1 MALACPA
8 CHSIMEPVDYS
19 GLHLDVCPECAGIWF
34 DSGEL
39 LALSRASD
47 GAMESLE
54 AKYQPNIEV
63 LSPEPVLKK
72 CPRDGW
78 ALDRHRYDYD
88 SPVKIDSCPKCHGVF
103 VEDQE
108 LSGIRRAIKDEDRAQ
123 LTATMESR
131 ARLAGMAVP
140 TPEGRDPEADVS
152 ALIQALAH
160 WRDCSTAEA

>member
-1 MALACPA
+1 MTLACPA
-8 CHSIMEPVDYS
+8 CHTLMEPVDYA
-19 GLHLDVCPECAGIWF
+19 GLRLDVCPECAGIWF

-39 LALSRASD
+39 LALSRSAP
-47 GAMESLE
+47 GAMEKLE

-72 CPRDGW
+72 CPRDGT

-88 SPVKIDSCPKCHGVF
+88 SPVKIDSCPRCHGVF

-108 LSGIRRAIKDEDRAQ
+108 LTGIQSAILDEDRIH
-123 LTATMESR
+123 LTAAMKAR
-131 ARLAGMAVP
+131 ARLAGKALP
-140 TPEGRDPEADVS
+140 DPEGRDPEADVS

-160 WRDCSTAEA
+160 WREHSTAQA

>member
-8 CHSIMEPVDYS
+8 CHSILEPVDYA

-39 LALSRASD
+39 LALARSSS
-47 GAMESLE
+47 GTMEALE
-54 AKYQPNIEV
+54 SKYQPNIEV
-63 LSPEPVLKK
+63 LSPEPKLKK
-72 CPRDGW
+72 CPRDST
-78 ALDRHRYDYD
+78 ALERHRYDYD

-108 LSGIRRAIKDEDRAQ
+108 LTGIRSAILDEDRAH
-123 LTATMESR
+123 LTAAMESR
-131 ARLAGMAVP
+131 ARLAGKSVP
-140 TPEGRDPEADVS
+140 SPEGRDREADVS

-160 WRDCSTAEA
+160 WRDHSPAQT